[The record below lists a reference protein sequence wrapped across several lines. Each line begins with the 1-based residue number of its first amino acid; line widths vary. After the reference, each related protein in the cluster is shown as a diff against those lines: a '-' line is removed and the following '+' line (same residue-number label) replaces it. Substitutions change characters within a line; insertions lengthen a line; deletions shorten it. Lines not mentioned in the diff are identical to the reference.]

1 MRNGKIPEPEVEL
14 SDCIECGVCA
24 DLCPDVFEMTDA
36 GYVRVF
42 SRPVYPKEC
51 VDEAI
56 KYCPAD
62 CIRWNPEA
70 STGDES

>member
-1 MRNGKIPEPEVEL
+1 MNNANEPDPEVEL

-36 GYVRVF
+36 GYVRVIDLQA
-42 SRPVYPKEC
+42 YPRDC

-62 CIRWNPEA
+62 CIHWNSGNPAGE
-70 STGDES
+70 E